1 MSVSAEGVR
10 EVVGRVAFEEGLR
23 LVVLFGS
30 TARGEDRAEDLDLAL
45 LGTGPLDLVRL
56 TNVLMQRTGVQ
67 EIDLVDLRRA
77 DSLLMMLV
85 ARDGIPLFEETPGEF
100 TSFWSL
106 AARRYAD
113 GRKFRDAQRESI
125 RDFVRRQGSDP

>member
-1 MSVSAEGVR
+1 MSVSIDAVR
-10 EVVGRVAFEEGLR
+10 EVVGLVAREEGLR

-30 TARGEDRAEDLDLAL
+30 TARGEKRAEDLDLAL
-45 LGTGPLDLVRL
+45 LGSGPLDLVDL
-56 TNVLMQRTGVQ
+56 TNRLIQAIGVQ

-85 ARDGIPLFEETPGEF
+85 ARDGIPLFEEPPGEF
-100 TSFWSL
+100 TRFWSL

-113 GRKFRDAQRESI
+113 TRKFREAERESI
-125 RDFVRRQGSDP
+125 RDFVRRYESRP